1 MQSRTHLRR
10 PPRSGADGVQFDH
23 YIAEMRKPNSWGG
36 QVELQAASIRY
47 RCARSIDPE
56 PVSQDLLPPIV
67 A

>member
-1 MQSRTHLRR
+1 M
-10 PPRSGADGVQFDH
+10 QFDH